1 MLLALDVGNSHIF
14 GGVFEGDDLRLKF
27 RKSSRADVASDEIG
41 VFLKGVL
48 RENGIAAQSIDGIA
62 VCSVVPELS
71 YSLRSACAK
80 YFPMEPFFLQAGVK
94 TGLNIKYKNPG
105 EVGADRI
112 ANAVGAVQLY
122 PGRNIIIVDFGTATT
137 FCAVTKNRDYLG
149 GLIMPGPKTAMESL
163 ASRTALLR
171 TVEIM
176 RPGCVVGKT
185 TAESIQ
191 SGIYY
196 SNLAAVKEIR
206 TLICRDSFN
215 GEEAVL
221 IGTGGFCRMFEQ
233 DKLFDVTLPDLVLSG
248 LKAAHG
254 LNQKNPAPARAK

>member
-14 GGVFEGDDLRLKF
+14 GGVFEGENLRLKF
-27 RKSSRADVASDEIG
+27 RKSSRADVSSDEIG

-48 RENGIAAQSIDGIA
+48 RENGLDAGKISGIA

-80 YFPMEPFFLQAGVK
+80 YFPVEPFFLQAGVK
-94 TGLNIKYKNPG
+94 TGLNIKYKNPA

-171 TVEIM
+171 AVEIV
-176 RPGCVVGKT
+176 RPSSVVGKT

-191 SGIYY
+191 AGIYY
-196 SNLAAVKEIR
+196 SNMAAVREIHS
-206 TLICRDSFN
+206 LICREDFA
-215 GEEAVL
+215 GEDAVL
-221 IGTGGFCRMFEQ
+221 VGTGGFCRLFEQ
-233 DKLFDVTLPDLVLSG
+233 DKLFDAVLPDLVLSG
-248 LKAAHG
+248 LKAAHAM
-254 LNQKNPAPARAK
+254 NQKNAAATRSK